1 MLYALIENGIVVNI
15 IWLNARNASDF
26 PGCVAFA
33 GYPVAIGDEYHDG
46 KFWRNGKELLDE
58 QGQLN
63 EQLMSENKTLK
74 AQIQAV
80 SDRNDFIEDCIAEM
94 AEIVYAE

>member
-46 KFWRNGKELLDE
+46 KFWRDGKELLDE

-63 EQLMSENKTLK
+63 EWLMSENKTLK

>member
-63 EQLMSENKTLK
+63 EQLMAENKTLK
-74 AQIQAV
+74 AQIQALTENAE
-80 SDRNDFIEDCIAEM
+80 SLEDCIIEM
-94 AEIVYAE
+94 AQIVYA

>member
-46 KFWRNGKELLDE
+46 KFWRDGKELLDE

-63 EQLMSENKTLK
+63 ERLMSENKTLN

-94 AEIVYAE
+94 AEIVSAE

>member
-46 KFWRNGKELLDE
+46 KFWRDGKELLDE

-63 EQLMSENKTLK
+63 ERLMSENTTLK